1 MVKPNI
7 FDYATSELS
16 QDAFLCYLLEFGMD
30 KYKDLF
36 PCEYDIAH
44 RFLEKCGLP
53 YAEKIIEIKKQEQN
67 IDVLVITPS
76 YLLIIEDKTSTKEHG
91 NQIIRYVEK
100 LKDDRV
106 LCSNRIIKV
115 CYLKTMD
122 YVRDYVSS
130 NQELLPQSDCCSLR
144 REDMLSLLEENR
156 SCNFIFESFYCRHN
170 KVEQRIKECDDEDI
184 KTWIPEKW
192 FKYLSG
198 LLKNHQYNIDWVS
211 NPRGGFYACY
221 FDWYNC
227 GKGEKYKQIEISVDD
242 NLSLT
247 SEVKLC
253 FKFASDSKDI
263 TRNSECLIK
272 DLQKIIE
279 NKGFKIANRM
289 GRTTTYAYKY
299 ADNKQDILD
308 FIKVD
313 F

>member
-53 YAEKIIEIKKQEQN
+53 YVEKIIEIRKQEQN

-100 LKDDRV
+100 LKDDSV

-130 NQELLPQSDCCSLR
+130 NQNVLPQSNCRSLR
-144 REDMLSLLEENR
+144 REDMLGLLEENR
-156 SCNFIFESFYCRHN
+156 TSNFIFESFYCRHN
-170 KVEQRIKECDDEDI
+170 EMEQRIKKCDDEDI
-184 KTWIPEKW
+184 KTWITGKW

-253 FKFASDSKDI
+253 YKFASDSKEI
-263 TRNSECLIK
+263 TLNSKTLIK
-272 DLQKIIE
+272 DLQNE
-279 NKGFKIANRM
+279 VVAKGYDAAHRM
-289 GRTTTYAYKY
+289 GRTTTYAYKI
-299 ADNKQDILD
+299 ASNINDIQD
-308 FIKVD
+308 FINNV
-313 F
+313 